1 MSSFTTRLH
10 DRLGL
15 RTSPRIFFGSAALIV
30 VFTASMA
37 LFPDPVRS
45 VFGAAAHWLRFDLG
59 WFYTAAATL
68 LVVFSLGLAASRYG
82 RVKLGPDDAEPA
94 YSGLSWFAMM
104 FAAGVGATLMFW
116 GIAEP
121 MNHYARPP
129 LGAAPYSDEAAW
141 DALSIANF
149 HFGIHMWAILVV
161 PGLCF
166 GYFTYKRNLPPRVSS
181 AFHPL
186 LGDRIHGP
194 IGQAIDIIA
203 VVSTV
208 FGLAVSTGL
217 GALQINSGMNDV
229 FGVPIAGWVQA
240 AILAVITAA
249 ALTSVLAGMDKGVKN
264 LSYANILMAIALLL
278 FVAMTAMSASDL
290 ARGIVESAGRYLSQL
305 PMLSTFN
312 DTMHHGAWSGQWT
325 VFYWAW
331 TVTWAPF
338 VGMFVAKI
346 SRGRTIRAFVT
357 ASIGLP
363 SAFVIVWIGV
373 YGLTSITSDRAS
385 AKAAGQGGSLAHT
398 IVDENNPQAAL
409 FQFLRDLPGYLPVAT
424 LALAVIVIFFITS
437 IDSGALVM
445 DAMVN
450 GHEDASVRRQRVFWS
465 LSVGAVCAAIILT
478 AGEDGLSALQEVII
492 VIGFPITVLTVL
504 QAWLLFQALRED
516 AGAARPM
523 RTRQWKQVLPAEEY
537 ERRAAE
543 GVLDEDAYVVLP
555 EFEEGTEP
563 EFETHVPM
571 TAQTQQQAAERAAV
585 SIGLTGPVAAG
596 KSVVGDAFE
605 RRGAVV
611 VEFDEVMRELLVP
624 GEEALDRLRE
634 VFSETIAHPD
644 GTIDWH
650 TLDDLTTRSPAARER
665 MYAVIGPFVR
675 AEADARAKAV
685 GDDSVLVLDL
695 ALLTDAATP
704 RDFDHVVVVEAPAEV
719 RVERLMAER
728 GLDLEQAWAEI
739 DADTQGRERSDA
751 ADVVLSNE
759 GGIDELD
766 AAVGAFWEDEV
777 APALNSAATR
787 V

>member
-1 MSSFTTRLH
+1 M
-10 DRLGL
+10 GL

-30 VFTASMA
+30 LFTVSMA
-37 LFPDPVRS
+37 AFPGPVGS
-45 VFGAAAHWLRFDLG
+45 VFGTASHWLRFDLG
-59 WFYTAAATL
+59 WFYTLAATL
-68 LVVFSLGLAASRYG
+68 LVVFSIGLAASRYG
-82 RVKLGPDDAEPA
+82 RVKLGGDDAVPA
-94 YSGLSWFAMM
+94 YSGLAWFAMM
-104 FAAGVGATLMFW
+104 FAAGVGAVLMFW

-141 DALSIANF
+141 DAMSIANF

-181 AFHPL
+181 AFHPM

-194 IGQAIDIIA
+194 IGQAIDIVA
-203 VVSTV
+203 VVATV

-217 GALQINSGMNDV
+217 GALQINSGMNYV
-229 FGVPIAGWVQA
+229 FGTPVAGWVQA
-240 AILAVITAA
+240 LILAFITAA

-264 LSYANILMAIALLL
+264 LSYLNILLAIALLV
-278 FVAMTAMSASDL
+278 FVLVTATSSSDV
-290 ARGIVESAGRYLSQL
+290 ARGTVESAGRYLSRL
-305 PMLSTFN
+305 PVLTTFN
-312 DTMHHGAWSGQWT
+312 DTMHHGAWSGKWT

-346 SRGRTIRAFVT
+346 SRGRTIRSFVA
-357 ASIGLP
+357 ASLGLP
-363 SAFVIVWIGV
+363 SAFVVVWVGI
-373 YGLTSITSDRAS
+373 YGLTAIDGDRAS
-385 AKAAGQGGSLAHT
+385 ARTPGQGGSLTRT
-398 IVDENNPQAAL
+398 IVEQNDPQAAL
-409 FQFLRDLPGYLPVAT
+409 FQFLKDLPGYLPVAT

-450 GHEDASVRRQRVFWS
+450 GHEEASVRRQRVFWS

-478 AGEDGLSALQEVII
+478 AGENGLSALQEVII
-492 VIGFPITVLTVL
+492 VIGFPIMVLTLL
-504 QAWLLFQALRED
+504 QAWLLLQALRED

-543 GVLDEDAYVVLP
+543 GVLDEEAFVVLP

-563 EFETHVPM
+563 EYETHVP
-571 TAQTQQQAAERAAV
+571 TTVQTQQQAASRAAV

-596 KSVVGDAFE
+596 KSVVADAFE

-611 VEFDEVMRELLVP
+611 VEFDELMRELLVP
-624 GEEALDRLRE
+624 GSDALAAVRD
-634 VFSETIAHPD
+634 VFSESIVHPD
-644 GTIDWH
+644 GTIDWRS
-650 TLDDLTTRSPAARER
+650 LDDLTTRSPAARER
-665 MYAVIGPFVR
+665 MYAVVGPFVR
-675 AEADARAKAV
+675 AEADARAKSV
-685 GDDSVLVLDL
+685 GEESVLVLDL
-695 ALLTDAATP
+695 AVLTDAATS
-704 RDFDHVVVVEAPAEV
+704 RDFDHVVVVDASAEL

-739 DADTQGRERSDA
+739 DADTQANERSEA
-751 ADVVLSNE
+751 ADVVLTNE
-759 GGIDELD
+759 GTIEQLD
-766 AAVGAFWEDEV
+766 TQVDTFWEDEI
-777 APALNSAATR
+777 APQLSSGSSR